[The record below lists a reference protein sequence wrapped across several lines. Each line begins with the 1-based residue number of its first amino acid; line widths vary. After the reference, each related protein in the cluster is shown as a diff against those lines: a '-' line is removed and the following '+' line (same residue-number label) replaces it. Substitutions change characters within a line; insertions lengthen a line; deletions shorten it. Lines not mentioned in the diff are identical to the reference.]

1 MRGNLVYTLGMESP
15 TLVLV
20 SPPSA
25 PSCIALRP
33 RRDRQAHTMT
43 SQKSSDTETSKW
55 VNADGTPTDKG
66 YEFLNREW
74 IAGTFAS

>member
-1 MRGNLVYTLGMESP
+1 MRGVLVYTLGMESP

-25 PSCIALRP
+25 PSCTALRP
-33 RRDRQAHTMT
+33 RRARQTHTT
-43 SQKSSDTETSKW
+43 TPQKSSDTETLEW

-66 YEFLNREW
+66 YEFLHREW
-74 IAGTFAS
+74 IAGTFDS